1 MSLNGANTH
10 GGSAVEATATRI
22 IAIRHGETAWNV
34 LTRVQGQLDVPLN
47 DTGRWQA
54 QRLRQAVA
62 DESPAA
68 VYSSDLLRASETA
81 RSVASAAGV
90 PVRSDSALRERSFGI
105 FEGYTFQEIEQ
116 RWPDQS
122 LRWRQRDPDFGP
134 EGGETLR
141 EFYARCVSGATRLAS
156 AHAGQTIVLVA
167 HGGVMDC
174 LYRAAARISLTAAR
188 TWRLGNASINRL
200 LFTHAGFTLVGW
212 SDTSHLDTA
221 PADPTSDSAAGTEPA

>member
-1 MSLNGANTH
+1 MPMNGAHAHTE
-10 GGSAVEATATRI
+10 SDTEDAPTRI

-34 LTRVQGQLDVPLN
+34 LTRVQGQLDIPLN

-54 QRLRQAVA
+54 QRLRLAVA

-68 VYSSDLLRASETA
+68 VYSSDLQRASETA
-81 RSVASAAGV
+81 QSVAHAAGV
-90 PVRSDSALRERSFGI
+90 QVRPDSALRERSFGV
-105 FEGYTFQEIEQ
+105 FEGYTFQEIER

-141 EFYARCVSGATRLAS
+141 EFYARCVSAASRLAA

-174 LYRAAARISLTAAR
+174 LYRAAARISLTASR
-188 TWRLGNASINRL
+188 TWQLGNASINRL
-200 LFTHAGFTLVGW
+200 LFTNAGFTLVGW
-212 SDTSHLDTA
+212 SDTSHLDRATI
-221 PADPTSDSAAGTEPA
+221 DETSDGAGPEPA